1 MRRRDLCG
9 ALLLLVYLMG
19 VGLVT
24 GPSLYQ
30 LLVWRLPT
38 PRLELIP
45 FNDIICVL
53 TDKTSPGLGAFMN
66 IVGNLALLAPL
77 GFLLPLFWRYFDRAR
92 HTILFAAGLSLS
104 IELIQLV
111 AGGVTSVDDLILNT
125 AGAAIGFALS
135 KLLLHVCPRLSPRK
149 ESGAEWV
156 YPLACWFMVIVLA
169 TVMDIMTL
177 GMPW

>member
-9 ALLLLVYLMG
+9 VLLLLVYLLG

-30 LLVWRLPT
+30 LLVGHLPT

-45 FNDIICVL
+45 FADMVRVL
-53 TDKTSPGLGAFMN
+53 TDKTSPGLGAFTN

-77 GFLLPLFWRYFDRAR
+77 GFALPLFWRSFDSAR
-92 HTILFAAGLSLS
+92 RTVSFAAGLSLS

-125 AGAAIGFALS
+125 AGAAIGFVLA
-135 KLLLHVCPRLSPRK
+135 KLLLRACPRLAPRRAR
-149 ESGAEWV
+149 SAEWLV
-156 YPLACWFMVIVLA
+156 PLVCWIVVIAFYTA
-169 TVMDIMTL
+169 TDWML
-177 GMPW
+177 LS

>member
-9 ALLLLVYLMG
+9 VLLLLVYLLG

-30 LLVWRLPT
+30 LLIGRLPA

-45 FNDIICVL
+45 FNDIVCVL
-53 TDKTSPGLGAFMN
+53 TDTTSPGLGSFTN

-77 GFLLPLFWRYFDRAR
+77 GFLLPLFWKYFDGAK
-92 HTILFAAGLSLS
+92 HTIVFATGLSLS
-104 IELIQLV
+104 IELIQLA

-125 AGAAIGFALS
+125 AGAAIGFLLA
-135 KLLLHVCPRLSPRK
+135 KLLMRVCPRLTPQHTRDK
-149 ESGAEWV
+149 EWI
-156 YPLACWFMVIVLA
+156 YPLVCWFAVIAFYTGADCIL
-169 TVMDIMTL
+169 L
-177 GMPW
+177 